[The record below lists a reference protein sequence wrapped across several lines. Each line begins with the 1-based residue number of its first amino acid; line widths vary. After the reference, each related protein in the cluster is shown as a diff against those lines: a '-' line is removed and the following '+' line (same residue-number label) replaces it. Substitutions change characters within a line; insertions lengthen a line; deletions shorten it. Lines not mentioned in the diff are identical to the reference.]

1 MDFTHFQKGWQW
13 TSQRHHRRLSGVVA
27 PKKSQNTSKMP
38 KNILNFHNIWANTIA
53 NRNLTICNFLRFLPK
68 IRLFYKA
75 KNAQNRE
82 KMTFFKIRL
91 KQYIRNR
98 SLTISRK
105 WVNLQVF
112 GLIMHVTSPWHPINV
127 SQPNIAI
134 LEDFGNVTSTVVF
147 VAFVAFL
154 GNTMLFFRKFMK
166 NRTFFIPWS
175 LS

>member
-1 MDFTHFQKGWQW
+1 MDFINFQQGWQRA
-13 TSQRHHRRLSGVVA
+13 SQRHYRWFSGVLA
-27 PKKSQNTSKMP
+27 PKKSQKTSKLL
-38 KNILNFHNIWANTIA
+38 KSILKYHYIWANAIA
-53 NRNLTICNFLRFLPK
+53 NRNLMICNFWRFLPK
-68 IRLFYKA
+68 FRLFYKA
-75 KNAQNRE
+75 KNAKICE

-91 KQYIRNR
+91 KQYIKNR
-98 SLTISRK
+98 LLTISRK